1 MSKNTEIL
9 KRRRKDVQF
18 NQKPDSLDLSLD
30 AASEINS
37 VGESVIA
44 EDIENIFEAFDFKK
58 PHSLAL
64 KEIIGRYL
72 DDNVN
77 VEILPDLASC
87 FLENLNSIDHRHAR
101 LNECLETLNSDVRL
115 ADASDEDDGSDAR
128 SEIEDDEGDDD
139 RDGEYVD
146 DDDSLEGTSTC
157 SEIFQP
163 GEIFLSS

>member
-1 MSKNTEIL
+1 MH
-9 KRRRKDVQF
+9 KRRSKDDDRFNRKTE
-18 NQKPDSLDLSLD
+18 SLDMSLD
-30 AASEINS
+30 TASEINS
-37 VGESVIA
+37 VGESIFA
-44 EDIENIFEAFDFKK
+44 EDVENIFEAFDFKK

-72 DDNVN
+72 DTNLD

-101 LNECLETLNSDVRL
+101 LNECLETLNSNLPLLDE
-115 ADASDEDDGSDAR
+115 SDEDDSSDAR
-128 SEIEDDEGDDD
+128 SETEEDDD
-139 RDGEYVD
+139 RDDEYVD
-146 DDDSLEGTSTC
+146 DDVSLEGTSTC